1 MTACNIVWNNHANN
15 LDSAIFQAGGLV
27 VVLVEVTRKAYLASI
42 VPVIVNTI
50 LNEHQVIVDIVA
62 FVSQGDFPKSRLGE
76 KQRGKILA
84 SWVTR
89 KLRTIAQFS
98 IRDADA
104 SDTQIAEIPEP
115 RSSRSSKPGSTM
127 GNSTRRLTMAPDSD
141 FMAVPRSPAQSQEVR
156 GPEGP
161 PSRVASQAS
170 MQQQWQQQQQQQQ
183 LQQQQQQ
190 ELQQQEDKEKE
201 EEQQRQEAYQQYDE
215 EYQALANA
223 PRYQLTDAPV
233 SSDIEPNFD
242 FDDEIPAPAPL
253 SIMNPDV
260 DDSPSTITGLN
271 FGSDF
276 RDGESEHTAR
286 QADIPSVEL
295 SPPVET
301 PPAVPDKDPLHA
313 VASMP
318 ARGRDSLPSQQ
329 RRNSSLPA
337 GFSALKIS
345 EDGSSA
351 QEGQRSLSQ
360 GSLPKHEEHN
370 ESEEEWPQEALLY
383 QKHLGINSPG
393 KGDGNGVGRSPSTNS
408 SIVRKRYD
416 GSDYDFY

>member
-1 MTACNIVWNNHANN
+1 MTRNVAWKSHTDHLN
-15 LDSAIFQAGGLV
+15 SAIFQAGGLI

-50 LNEHQVIVDIVA
+50 LNEHQVVVDIVA
-62 FVSQGDFPKSRLGE
+62 FVSSGDFPKSRLGE

-115 RSSRSSKPGSTM
+115 RSSRSSKPGSMM
-127 GNSTRRLTMAPDSD
+127 GNSMRRSTIAPDSD
-141 FMAVPRSPAQSQEVR
+141 FTAVPRSPAQGQEVR
-156 GPEGP
+156 GSEGP

-170 MQQQWQQQQQQQQ
+170 MEAKRQQQLLQEQQQQQQQQ
-183 LQQQQQQ
+183 QQQ
-190 ELQQQEDKEKE
+190 EE
-201 EEQQRQEAYQQYDE
+201 EERQRQESYQQYAE
-215 EYQALANA
+215 EYQALADA
-223 PRYQLTDAPV
+223 PRYQLSDAPV

-242 FDDEIPAPAPL
+242 FDDEIQPPAPL
-253 SIMNPDV
+253 RMMNPDI

-271 FGSDF
+271 FGTES
-276 RDGESEHTAR
+276 RDGQSEHTTR

-345 EDGSSA
+345 EDGA
-351 QEGQRSLSQ
+351 NTQGQRSVSQ
-360 GSLPKHEEHN
+360 SSLPRQDEHN

-383 QKHLGINSPG
+383 QNHLGINSPG
-393 KGDGNGVGRSPSTNS
+393 RDGDGVGRSPSTTS

-416 GSDYDFY
+416 GSDYDYY